1 MSTPQHAIESYS
13 LTPNLSITRAIT
25 GLWQIADMEKDGRTL
40 DPVATARFM
49 EPYANA
55 GLTTFDM
62 ADHYGSA
69 EIIAGTFKKSSDNKN
84 IHLLTKWVPKPGPV
98 TREDVRAAVHERL
111 RRLNVERVDLLQ
123 YHSWK
128 FSNPF
133 WLDALIYLQE
143 LKAEGLIGAL
153 GTTNFDTAHLRIAQS
168 SGIDIV
174 SNQISYSLIDQRGGG
189 KMADYCAEHGIAILA
204 YGTLLGGFLSSK
216 WLDAPEPSG
225 EALKNWSLMKYKRF
239 IDTAGGW
246 QKFQS
251 VLSVL
256 QEIATETGK
265 TISIIASK
273 YQLDQKSVG
282 AVIVGARLGENAH
295 FADTVSLFDFSL
307 SGEQRARIAD
317 VLATLNPIP
326 GDCGDEYRK
335 PPYLTAS
342 GDLSH
347 HLNNFPAAYQPITRN
362 GMTQIDSGTTWEE
375 LAGYSRAVRS
385 GNRILVSGTTSTHGL
400 LAIGKKDATAQTHF
414 IIDKIEAAIE
424 SLGGKLSDVI
434 RTRVYVNNLED
445 WEAISRAHG
454 ERFAE
459 IRPAN
464 TLVGAKLI
472 GDDYLVEIDA
482 EAEINS

>member
-1 MSTPQHAIESYS
+1 MPTDMPAIENYA
-13 LTPNLSITRAIT
+13 LTSDLTITRAIT
-25 GLWQIADMEKDGRTL
+25 GLWQIADMEKDGSTL
-40 DPVATARFM
+40 DPVATAKYM

-69 EIIAGTFKKSSDNKN
+69 EIIAGTFKKSSN
-84 IHLLTKWVPKPGPV
+84 IENIRLLTKWVPKPGPV
-98 TREDVRAAVHERL
+98 TRDEVRAAVQERL

-123 YHSWK
+123 YHAWK

-133 WLDALIYLQE
+133 WLDALMYLQE
-143 LKAEGLIGAL
+143 LKEEGLIGAL
-153 GTTNFDTAHLRIAQS
+153 GTTNFDTAHLRIAKS
-168 SGIDIV
+168 SGVDIV

-189 KMADYCAEHGIAILA
+189 KMADYCASNGIAILA
-204 YGTLLGGFLSSK
+204 YGTLLGGFLSRK
-216 WLDAPEPSG
+216 WLGAPEPTG
-225 EALKNWSLMKYKRF
+225 DALRNWSLMKYKRF
-239 IDTAGGW
+239 IDAAGGW
-246 QKFQS
+246 QKFQH

-256 QEIATETGK
+256 NEIANETGK
-265 TISIIASK
+265 SISIISSK
-273 YQLDQKSVG
+273 YQLNQKSVG

-307 SGEQRARIAD
+307 TQEQSDRIATA
-317 VLATLNPIP
+317 LATLTPIP

-347 HLNNFPAAYQPITRN
+347 HLEDFPAVYQPITRN
-362 GMTQIDSGTTWEE
+362 GQIQIDSGTTWEE

-385 GNRILVSGTTSTHGL
+385 GNRILVSGTTATHGA
-400 LAIGKKDATAQTHF
+400 LAIGKGDPSAQTHF
-414 IIDKIEAAIE
+414 VIDKIEASIE
-424 SLGGKLSDVI
+424 SLGGKLSDVV
-434 RTRVYVNNLED
+434 RTRVYVNHLND

-454 ERFAE
+454 ERFAD

-464 TLVGAKLI
+464 TLVGAQLI
-472 GDDYLVEIDA
+472 GSEYLVEIDA
-482 EAEINS
+482 EAVINS

>member
-1 MSTPQHAIESYS
+1 MPAIENYA
-13 LTPNLSITRAIT
+13 LTSDLTITRAIT
-25 GLWQIADMEKDGRTL
+25 GLWQIADMEKDGSTL
-40 DPVATARFM
+40 DPVATAKYM

-69 EIIAGTFKKSSDNKN
+69 EIIAGTFKKSSNIKN
-84 IHLLTKWVPKPGPV
+84 IRLLTKWVPKPGPV
-98 TREDVRAAVHERL
+98 TRDEVRAAVQERL

-123 YHSWK
+123 YHAWK

-133 WLDALIYLQE
+133 WLDALMYLQE
-143 LKAEGLIGAL
+143 LKEEGLIGAL
-153 GTTNFDTAHLRIAQS
+153 GTTNFDTAHLRIAKS
-168 SGIDIV
+168 SGVDIV

-189 KMADYCAEHGIAILA
+189 KMADYCASNGIAILA
-204 YGTLLGGFLSSK
+204 YGTLLGGFLSRK
-216 WLDAPEPSG
+216 WLGAPEPTG
-225 EALKNWSLMKYKRF
+225 DALRNWSLMKYKRF
-239 IDTAGGW
+239 IDAAGGW
-246 QKFQS
+246 QKFQH

-256 QEIATETGK
+256 NEIANETGK
-265 TISIIASK
+265 SISIISSK
-273 YQLDQKSVG
+273 YQLNQKSVG

-307 SGEQRARIAD
+307 TQEQSDRIATA
-317 VLATLNPIP
+317 LATLTPIP

-347 HLNNFPAAYQPITRN
+347 HLEDFPAVYQPITRN
-362 GMTQIDSGTTWEE
+362 GQIQVDSGTTWEE

-385 GNRILVSGTTSTHGL
+385 GNRILVSGTTATHGA
-400 LAIGKKDATAQTHF
+400 LAIGKGDPSAQTHF
-414 IIDKIEAAIE
+414 VIDKIEASIE
-424 SLGGKLSDVI
+424 SLGGKLSDVV
-434 RTRVYVNNLED
+434 RTRVYVNNLND

-454 ERFAE
+454 ERFAD

-464 TLVGAKLI
+464 TLVGAQLI
-472 GDDYLVEIDA
+472 GSEYLVEIDA
-482 EAEINS
+482 EAVINS

>member
-1 MSTPQHAIESYS
+1 MPAIENYA
-13 LTPNLSITRAIT
+13 LTSDLTITRAIT
-25 GLWQIADMEKDGRTL
+25 GLWQIADMEKDGNTL
-40 DPVATARFM
+40 DPVATAKYM

-69 EIIAGTFKKSSDNKN
+69 EIIAGTFKKSSKIKD
-84 IHLLTKWVPKPGPV
+84 IRLLTKWVPKPGPV
-98 TREDVRAAVHERL
+98 TRDEVRAAVQERL

-123 YHSWK
+123 YHAWK

-133 WLDALIYLQE
+133 WLDALMYLQE
-143 LKAEGLIGAL
+143 LKEEGLIGAL
-153 GTTNFDTAHLRIAQS
+153 GTTNFDTAHLRIAKS
-168 SGIDIV
+168 SGVDIV

-189 KMADYCAEHGIAILA
+189 KMADYCASNGIAILA
-204 YGTLLGGFLSSK
+204 YGTLLGGFLSRK
-216 WLDAPEPSG
+216 WLGAPEPTG
-225 EALKNWSLMKYKRF
+225 DALRNWSLMKYKRF
-239 IDTAGGW
+239 IDAAGGW
-246 QKFQS
+246 QKFQH

-256 QEIATETGK
+256 NEIANETGK
-265 TISIIASK
+265 SISIISSK
-273 YQLDQKSVG
+273 YQLNQKSVG

-307 SGEQRARIAD
+307 TQEQSDRIATA
-317 VLATLNPIP
+317 LATLTPIP

-347 HLNNFPAAYQPITRN
+347 HLEDFPAVYQPITRN
-362 GMTQIDSGTTWEE
+362 GQIQIDSGTTWEE

-385 GNRILVSGTTSTHGL
+385 GNRILVSGTTATHGA
-400 LAIGKKDATAQTHF
+400 LAIGKGDPSAQTHF
-414 IIDKIEAAIE
+414 VIDKIEASIE
-424 SLGGKLSDVI
+424 SLGGKLSDVV
-434 RTRVYVNNLED
+434 RTRVYVNNLND

-454 ERFAE
+454 ERFAD

-464 TLVGAKLI
+464 TLVGAQLI
-472 GDDYLVEIDA
+472 GSEYLVEIDA
-482 EAEINS
+482 EAVINS

>member
-1 MSTPQHAIESYS
+1 MPAIENYA
-13 LTPNLSITRAIT
+13 LTSDLTITRAIT
-25 GLWQIADMEKDGRTL
+25 GLWQIADMEKDGSTL
-40 DPVATARFM
+40 DPVATAKYM

-69 EIIAGTFKKSSDNKN
+69 EIIAGTFKKSSNIKN
-84 IHLLTKWVPKPGPV
+84 IRLLTKWVPKPGPV
-98 TREDVRAAVHERL
+98 TRDEVRAAVQERL

-123 YHSWK
+123 YHAWK

-133 WLDALIYLQE
+133 WLDALMYLQE
-143 LKAEGLIGAL
+143 LKEEGLIGAL
-153 GTTNFDTAHLRIAQS
+153 GTTNFDTAHLRIAKS
-168 SGIDIV
+168 SGVDIV

-189 KMADYCAEHGIAILA
+189 KMADYCASNGIAILA
-204 YGTLLGGFLSSK
+204 YGTLLGGFLSRK
-216 WLDAPEPSG
+216 WLGAPEPTG
-225 EALKNWSLMKYKRF
+225 DALQNWSLMKYKRF
-239 IDTAGGW
+239 IDAAGGW
-246 QKFQS
+246 QKFQH

-256 QEIATETGK
+256 NEIANETGK
-265 TISIIASK
+265 SISIISSK
-273 YQLDQKSVG
+273 YQLNQKSVG

-307 SGEQRARIAD
+307 TQEQSDRIATA
-317 VLATLNPIP
+317 LATLTPIP

-347 HLNNFPAAYQPITRN
+347 HLEDFPAVYQPITRN
-362 GMTQIDSGTTWEE
+362 GQIQIDSGTTWEE

-385 GNRILVSGTTSTHGL
+385 GNRILVSGTTATHGA
-400 LAIGKKDATAQTHF
+400 LAIGKGDPSAQTHF
-414 IIDKIEAAIE
+414 VIDKIEASIE
-424 SLGGKLSDVI
+424 SLGGKLSDVV
-434 RTRVYVNNLED
+434 RTRVYVNNLND

-454 ERFAE
+454 ERFVD

-464 TLVGAKLI
+464 TLVGAQLI
-472 GDDYLVEIDA
+472 GSEYLVEIDA
-482 EAEINS
+482 EAVINS

>member
-1 MSTPQHAIESYS
+1 MPAIENYA
-13 LTPNLSITRAIT
+13 LTSDLTITRAIT
-25 GLWQIADMEKDGRTL
+25 GLWQIADMEKDGSTL
-40 DPVATARFM
+40 DPIATAKYM

-69 EIIAGTFKKSSDNKN
+69 EIIAGTFKKSSNIKN
-84 IHLLTKWVPKPGPV
+84 IRLLTKWVPKPGPV
-98 TREDVRAAVHERL
+98 TRDEVRAAVQERL

-123 YHSWK
+123 YHAWK

-133 WLDALIYLQE
+133 WLDALMYLQE
-143 LKAEGLIGAL
+143 LKEEGLIGAL
-153 GTTNFDTAHLRIAQS
+153 GTTNFDTAHLRIAKS
-168 SGIDIV
+168 SGVDIV

-189 KMADYCAEHGIAILA
+189 KMADYCASNGIAILA
-204 YGTLLGGFLSSK
+204 YGTLLGGFLSRK
-216 WLDAPEPSG
+216 WLGAPEPTG
-225 EALKNWSLMKYKRF
+225 DALRNWSLMKYKRF
-239 IDTAGGW
+239 IDAAGGW
-246 QKFQS
+246 QKFQH

-256 QEIATETGK
+256 NEIANETGK
-265 TISIIASK
+265 SISIISSK
-273 YQLDQKSVG
+273 YQLNQKSVG

-307 SGEQRARIAD
+307 TQEQSDRIATA
-317 VLATLNPIP
+317 LATLTPIP

-347 HLNNFPAAYQPITRN
+347 HLEDFPAVYQPITRN
-362 GMTQIDSGTTWEE
+362 GQIQIDSGTTWEE

-385 GNRILVSGTTSTHGL
+385 GNRILVSGTTATHGA
-400 LAIGKKDATAQTHF
+400 LAIGKGDPSAQTHF
-414 IIDKIEAAIE
+414 VIDKIEASIE
-424 SLGGKLSDVI
+424 SLGGKLSDVV
-434 RTRVYVNNLED
+434 RTRVYVNNLND

-454 ERFAE
+454 ERFAD

-464 TLVGAKLI
+464 TLVGAQLI
-472 GDDYLVEIDA
+472 GSEYLVEIDA
-482 EAEINS
+482 EAVINS

>member
-1 MSTPQHAIESYS
+1 MPAIENYA
-13 LTPNLSITRAIT
+13 LTSDLTITRAIT
-25 GLWQIADMEKDGRTL
+25 GLWQIADMEKDGSTL
-40 DPVATARFM
+40 DPVATAKYM

-69 EIIAGTFKKSSDNKN
+69 EIITGTFKKSSNIKN
-84 IHLLTKWVPKPGPV
+84 IRLLTKWVPKPGPV
-98 TREDVRAAVHERL
+98 TRDEVRAAVQERL

-123 YHSWK
+123 YHAWK

-133 WLDALIYLQE
+133 WLDALMYLQE
-143 LKAEGLIGAL
+143 LKEEGLIGAL
-153 GTTNFDTAHLRIAQS
+153 GTTNFDTAHLRIAKS
-168 SGIDIV
+168 SGVDIV

-189 KMADYCAEHGIAILA
+189 KMADYCASNGIAILA
-204 YGTLLGGFLSSK
+204 YGTLLGGFLSRK
-216 WLDAPEPSG
+216 WLGAPEPTG
-225 EALKNWSLMKYKRF
+225 DALRNWSLMKYKRF
-239 IDTAGGW
+239 IDAAGGW
-246 QKFQS
+246 QKFQH

-256 QEIATETGK
+256 NEIANETGK
-265 TISIIASK
+265 SISIISSK
-273 YQLDQKSVG
+273 YQLNQKSVG

-307 SGEQRARIAD
+307 TQEQSDRIATA
-317 VLATLNPIP
+317 LATLTPIP

-347 HLNNFPAAYQPITRN
+347 HLEDFPAVYQPITRN
-362 GMTQIDSGTTWEE
+362 GQIQIDSGTTWEE

-385 GNRILVSGTTSTHGL
+385 GNRILVSGTTATHGA
-400 LAIGKKDATAQTHF
+400 LAIGKGDPSAQTHF
-414 IIDKIEAAIE
+414 VIDKIEASIE
-424 SLGGKLSDVI
+424 SLGGKLSDVV
-434 RTRVYVNNLED
+434 RTRVYVNNLND

-454 ERFAE
+454 ERFAD

-464 TLVGAKLI
+464 TLVGAQLI
-472 GDDYLVEIDA
+472 GSEYLVEIDA
-482 EAEINS
+482 EAVINS

>member
-1 MSTPQHAIESYS
+1 
-13 LTPNLSITRAIT
+13 
-25 GLWQIADMEKDGRTL
+25 MEKDGSTL
-40 DPVATARFM
+40 DPVATAKYM

-69 EIIAGTFKKSSDNKN
+69 EIIAGTFKKSSNIKN
-84 IHLLTKWVPKPGPV
+84 IRLLTKWVPKPGPV
-98 TREDVRAAVHERL
+98 TRDEVRAAVQERL

-123 YHSWK
+123 YHAWK

-133 WLDALIYLQE
+133 WLDALMYLQE
-143 LKAEGLIGAL
+143 LKEEGLIGAL
-153 GTTNFDTAHLRIAQS
+153 GTTNFDTAHLRIAKS
-168 SGIDIV
+168 SGVDIV

-189 KMADYCAEHGIAILA
+189 KMADYCASNGIAILA
-204 YGTLLGGFLSSK
+204 YGTLLGGFLSRK
-216 WLDAPEPSG
+216 WLGAPEPTG
-225 EALKNWSLMKYKRF
+225 DALRNWSLMKYKRF
-239 IDTAGGW
+239 IDAAGGW
-246 QKFQS
+246 QKFQH

-256 QEIATETGK
+256 NEIANETGK
-265 TISIIASK
+265 SISIISSK
-273 YQLDQKSVG
+273 YQLNQKSVG

-307 SGEQRARIAD
+307 TQEQSDRIATA
-317 VLATLNPIP
+317 LATLTPIP

-347 HLNNFPAAYQPITRN
+347 HLEDFPAVYQPITRN
-362 GMTQIDSGTTWEE
+362 GQIQVDSGTTWEE

-385 GNRILVSGTTSTHGL
+385 GNRILVSGTTATHGA
-400 LAIGKKDATAQTHF
+400 LAIGKGDPSAQTHF
-414 IIDKIEAAIE
+414 VIDKIEASIE
-424 SLGGKLSDVI
+424 SLGGKLSDVV
-434 RTRVYVNNLED
+434 RTRVYVNNLND

-454 ERFAE
+454 ERFAD

-464 TLVGAKLI
+464 TLVGAQLI
-472 GDDYLVEIDA
+472 GSEYLVEIDA
-482 EAEINS
+482 EAVINS

>member
-1 MSTPQHAIESYS
+1 MPAIENYA
-13 LTPNLSITRAIT
+13 LTSDLTITRAIT
-25 GLWQIADMEKDGRTL
+25 GLWQIADMEKDGSTL
-40 DPVATARFM
+40 EPVATAKYM

-69 EIIAGTFKKSSDNKN
+69 EIIAGTFKKSSNIKN
-84 IHLLTKWVPKPGPV
+84 IRLLTKWVPKPGPV
-98 TREDVRAAVHERL
+98 TRDEVRAAVQERL

-123 YHSWK
+123 YHAWK

-133 WLDALIYLQE
+133 WLDALMYLQE
-143 LKAEGLIGAL
+143 LKEEGLIGAL
-153 GTTNFDTAHLRIAQS
+153 GTTNFDTAHLRIAKS
-168 SGIDIV
+168 SGVDIV

-189 KMADYCAEHGIAILA
+189 KMADYCASNGIAILA
-204 YGTLLGGFLSSK
+204 YGTLLGGFLSRK
-216 WLDAPEPSG
+216 WLGAPEPTG
-225 EALKNWSLMKYKRF
+225 DALRNWSLMKYKRF
-239 IDTAGGW
+239 IDAAGGW
-246 QKFQS
+246 QKFQH

-256 QEIATETGK
+256 NEIANETGK
-265 TISIIASK
+265 SISIISSK
-273 YQLDQKSVG
+273 YQLNQKSVG

-307 SGEQRARIAD
+307 TQEQSDRIATA
-317 VLATLNPIP
+317 LATLTPIP

-347 HLNNFPAAYQPITRN
+347 HLEDFPAVYQPITRN
-362 GMTQIDSGTTWEE
+362 GQIQIDSGTTWEE

-385 GNRILVSGTTSTHGL
+385 GNRILVSGTTATHGA
-400 LAIGKKDATAQTHF
+400 LAIGKGDPSAQTHF
-414 IIDKIEAAIE
+414 VIDKIEASIE
-424 SLGGKLSDVI
+424 SLGGKLSDVV
-434 RTRVYVNNLED
+434 RTRVYVNNLND

-454 ERFAE
+454 ERFAD

-464 TLVGAKLI
+464 TLVGAQLI
-472 GDDYLVEIDA
+472 GSEYLVEIDA
-482 EAEINS
+482 EAVINS

>member
-1 MSTPQHAIESYS
+1 MPAIENYA
-13 LTPNLSITRAIT
+13 LTSDLTITRAIT
-25 GLWQIADMEKDGRTL
+25 GLWQIADMEKDGSTL
-40 DPVATARFM
+40 DPVATAKYM

-69 EIIAGTFKKSSDNKN
+69 EIIAGTFKKSSNIKN
-84 IHLLTKWVPKPGPV
+84 IRLLTKWVPKPGPV
-98 TREDVRAAVHERL
+98 TRDEVRAAVQERL

-123 YHSWK
+123 YHAWK

-133 WLDALIYLQE
+133 WLDALMYLQE
-143 LKAEGLIGAL
+143 LKEEGLIGAL
-153 GTTNFDTAHLRIAQS
+153 GTTNFDTAHLRIAKS
-168 SGIDIV
+168 SGVDIV

-189 KMADYCAEHGIAILA
+189 KMADYCASNGIAILA
-204 YGTLLGGFLSSK
+204 YGTLLGGFLSRK
-216 WLDAPEPSG
+216 WLGAPEPTG
-225 EALKNWSLMKYKRF
+225 DALRNWSLMKYKRF
-239 IDTAGGW
+239 IDAAGGW
-246 QKFQS
+246 QKFQH

-256 QEIATETGK
+256 NEIANETGK
-265 TISIIASK
+265 SISIISSK
-273 YQLDQKSVG
+273 YQLNQKSVG

-307 SGEQRARIAD
+307 TQEQSDRIATA
-317 VLATLNPIP
+317 LATLTPIP

-347 HLNNFPAAYQPITRN
+347 HLEDFPAVYQPITRN
-362 GMTQIDSGTTWEE
+362 GQIQIDSGTTWEE

-385 GNRILVSGTTSTHGL
+385 GNRILVSGTTATHGA
-400 LAIGKKDATAQTHF
+400 LAIGKGDPSAQTHF
-414 IIDKIEAAIE
+414 VIDKIEASIE
-424 SLGGKLSDVI
+424 SLGGKLSDVV
-434 RTRVYVNNLED
+434 RTRVYVNNLND

-454 ERFAE
+454 ERFVD

-464 TLVGAKLI
+464 TLVGAQLI
-472 GDDYLVEIDA
+472 GSEYLVEIDA
-482 EAEINS
+482 EAVINS

>member
-1 MSTPQHAIESYS
+1 MPAIENYA
-13 LTPNLSITRAIT
+13 LTSDLTITRAIT
-25 GLWQIADMEKDGRTL
+25 GLWQIADMEKDGSTL
-40 DPVATARFM
+40 DPVATAKYM

-69 EIIAGTFKKSSDNKN
+69 EIIAGAFKKSSNIKN
-84 IHLLTKWVPKPGPV
+84 IRLLTKWVPKPGPV
-98 TREDVRAAVHERL
+98 TRDLVRAAVHERL

-123 YHSWK
+123 YHAWK

-133 WLDALIYLQE
+133 WLDALMYLQE
-143 LKAEGLIGAL
+143 LKEEGLIGAL
-153 GTTNFDTAHLRIAQS
+153 GTTNFDTAHLRIAKS
-168 SGIDIV
+168 SGIDII

-189 KMADYCAEHGIAILA
+189 KMADYCASNGIAILA
-204 YGTLLGGFLSSK
+204 YGTLLGGFLSRK
-216 WLDAPEPSG
+216 WLGASEPTGDA
-225 EALKNWSLMKYKRF
+225 LRNWSLMKYKRF
-239 IDTAGGW
+239 IDVAGGW
-246 QKFQS
+246 QKFQH

-256 QEIATETGK
+256 NEIANETGK
-265 TISIIASK
+265 TISIISSK
-273 YQLDQKSVG
+273 YQLNQKSVG

-307 SGEQRARIAD
+307 TQDQNDRIASA
-317 VLATLNPIP
+317 LATLTPIP

-347 HLNNFPAAYQPITRN
+347 HLENFPAVYQPIMRN
-362 GMTQIDSGTTWEE
+362 GQIQIDSGTTWEE

-385 GNRILVSGTTSTHGL
+385 GNRILVSGTTATHGA
-400 LAIGKKDATAQTHF
+400 LAIGKGDPIAQTHF
-414 IIDKIEAAIE
+414 VIDKIEASIE
-424 SLGGKLSDVI
+424 SLGGKLSDVV
-434 RTRVYVNNLED
+434 RTRVYVNNLND

-454 ERFAE
+454 ERFAD

-464 TLVGAKLI
+464 TLVGAQLI
-472 GDDYLVEIDA
+472 GSEYLVEIDA
-482 EAEINS
+482 EAVINS